1 MKHNLKILILILLV
15 ITSCK
20 TNKKIINTSNVT
32 KISTKKIINNHYSN
46 SFNQKTINA
55 RLTVRY
61 RDKNTATSIGIKLR
75 LEKDKT
81 IWMSATKLGIPIA
94 KIKITPTKV
103 VYYEKI
109 KRTYF
114 NGDFSL
120 LSKWLGTEL
129 DYKKIQNILLGQAVL
144 NLKKEKYNSKT
155 SRNLYQLTPRKENEL
170 FGILFFIN
178 PNNFKLNKQEI
189 RNKKKRQLLSVSY
202 PNYKEINGE
211 QFPKNINI
219 LATDNKNLTT
229 IKIEYRWVEFN
240 KKLTFP
246 FSIPRGYKEIKL
258 KQ

>member
-1 MKHNLKILILILLV
+1 MKYNLKIAILILLV

-20 TNKKIINTSNVT
+20 TNKKVISTSSVA
-32 KISTKKIINNHYSN
+32 KISTKKIISKHYSN
-46 SFNQKTINA
+46 DFNQKTINA

-61 RDKNTATSIGIKLR
+61 RDKNTAIAIGVKLR

-94 KIKITPTKV
+94 KIKITPNRV

-129 DYKKIQNILLGQAVL
+129 NFKKVQNILLGQAVL
-144 NLKKEKYNSKT
+144 NLKKGKYNSKI
-155 SRNLYQLTPRKENEL
+155 SGNLYQLSPRKKKEL

-178 PNNFKLNKQEI
+178 PTNFKLNKQEI
-189 RNKKKRQLLSVSY
+189 HSPKKKQLLSVSY
-202 PNYKEINGE
+202 SNYKEINEE
-211 QFPKNINI
+211 QFPKNIKI

-229 IKIEYRWVEFN
+229 IKMEYRWVEFN

-246 FSIPRGYKEIKL
+246 FSVPRGYKEIKL
-258 KQ
+258 K